1 VEKRGNHELFRFLG
15 MPNPVPA
22 AERPGPHWKMPLLTE
37 REERGARERPTL
49 PFTYRLAK
57 GKGQVIPYSYEF
69 FSWLACWT
77 LMQIDDVCDTQISQI
92 VLRATDNSEL
102 MDSIATKINK
112 DGDGNNSLWIQ
123 P

>member
-49 PFTYRLAK
+49 SVHVPFSQGEGSSYSVLVRVFQLARM
-57 GKGQVIPYSYEF
+57 
-69 FSWLACWT
+69 L
-77 LMQIDDVCDTQISQI
+77 DTHAD
-92 VLRATDNSEL
+92 R
-102 MDSIATKINK
+102 
-112 DGDGNNSLWIQ
+112 
-123 P
+123 